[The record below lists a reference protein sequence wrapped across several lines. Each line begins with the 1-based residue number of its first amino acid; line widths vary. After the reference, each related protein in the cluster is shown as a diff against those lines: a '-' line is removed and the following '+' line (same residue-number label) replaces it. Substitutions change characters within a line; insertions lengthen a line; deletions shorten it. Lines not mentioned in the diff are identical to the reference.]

1 MWEEEAADLE
11 DELGGGVLAAA
22 GLEQLG
28 RVRAAKREKQ
38 RRQQVGYP
46 AGKQAEAAEQPLVA
60 VHLVVRLAV
69 LLHRHVGQEHL
80 RVVQVAHLVAAHLN
94 CKTHVPFGY

>member
-60 VHLVVRLAV
+60 MHLEAREAAPATGGVPCRNRRKQLSSH
-69 LLHRHVGQEHL
+69 LLP
-80 RVVQVAHLVAAHLN
+80 
-94 CKTHVPFGY
+94 CT